1 MNEVQPTR
9 WERFKS
15 HMERNKKVYI
25 LSGVGVLLGIAGGY
39 TLAKAGEGSDDAYEI
54 PVFETPD
61 LDIADSDVGEVNVN
75 SFNNTENYIH
85 NYNGETH
92 VHNTTYN
99 YGGYQSKIVRNLNT
113 SEIFE
118 SQKAAAESVGVS
130 EQAMSRHL
138 NGLADD
144 IHGDVFERIGFGTV

>member
-25 LSGVGVLLGIAGGY
+25 LSGVGILLGIAGGY
-39 TLAKAGEGSDDAYEI
+39 TLAKVGEGSGDVFEI
-54 PVFETPD
+54 PELEIPE
-61 LDIADSDVGEVNVN
+61 LEIADSDVEEVNVN

-92 VHNTTYN
+92 VHNTTNN
-99 YGGYQSKIVRNLNT
+99 YGGRQSKIVKNLNT
-113 SEIFE
+113 GEIFE
-118 SQKAAAESVGVS
+118 SQKAAAESVGVK
-130 EQAMSRHL
+130 EYTMSRHL
-138 NGLADD
+138 NGEFDHID
-144 IHGDVFERIGFGTV
+144 GDTFERIGLGTV